1 MALTFDVAVVGGGI
15 SGVSAALAAQV
26 QGARVCLVRAA
37 PGATALS
44 SGAWSGP
51 ARAELRVR
59 LAAAGFPLAPA
70 DRPLFHE
77 RGHRT
82 RAEFAGVSHIGSFR
96 DDAAVVGMAGLPHF
110 NAQTLART
118 WEPGFSLRPLTIELP
133 GTPAAGW
140 STPSLA
146 AHIERDPAVLV
157 GALQRAGIRRAILPA
172 VLGVEGVTDILGQL
186 DHAGFEITEAL
197 AATPSIPGWR
207 LQNALDKAVAQAGI
221 TVLGGRAALK
231 SVQGTRVDSISVGED
246 EVTARG
252 FVLATGKYLGG
263 GIAADEEFRETVL
276 GLPGWLDQ
284 LGDIFTSPDPLTVT
298 DPVRTADQ
306 PLLFAGVHVDEEQ
319 RPVGRARDVVYE
331 NVFVAGTVRA
341 DWSATARGLGHCAE
355 DGWTAGERASA

>member
-1 MALTFDVAVVGGGI
+1 
-15 SGVSAALAAQV
+15 
-26 QGARVCLVRAA
+26 VCLVRAA
-37 PGATALS
+37 PGATALC

-51 ARAELRVR
+51 AREALRAQ
-59 LAAAGFPLAPA
+59 LAAAGFPLVPA
-70 DRPLFHE
+70 AGPLFHE
-77 RGHRT
+77 RGHSVS
-82 RAEFAGVSHIGSFR
+82 AEFAGVSHVGFVQ
-96 DDAAVVGMAGLPHF
+96 DDAAVVGLAGLPHF

-118 WEPGFSLRPLTIELP
+118 WESGVPLRALTLELP

-140 STPSLA
+140 SPPSLA
-146 AHIERDPAVLV
+146 AHIERDPALLID
-157 GALQRAGIRRAILPA
+157 ALQHAGLRRAIVPA
-172 VLGVEGVTDILGQL
+172 VLGLEGATDVVGQL
-186 DHAGFEITEAL
+186 SHAGFTITEAL

-207 LQNALDKAVAQAGI
+207 LQQALDKAVSQAGVA
-221 TVLGGRAALK
+221 VLGGRAAVK
-231 SVQGTRVDSISVGED
+231 RVQDMRVGSISVGED
-246 EVTARG
+246 EVAARS
-252 FVLATGKYLGG
+252 FVLATGKFLGG

-276 GLPGWLDQ
+276 GLPVWLEQ
-284 LGDIFTSPDPLTVT
+284 LGDVFTSPDPLTLT